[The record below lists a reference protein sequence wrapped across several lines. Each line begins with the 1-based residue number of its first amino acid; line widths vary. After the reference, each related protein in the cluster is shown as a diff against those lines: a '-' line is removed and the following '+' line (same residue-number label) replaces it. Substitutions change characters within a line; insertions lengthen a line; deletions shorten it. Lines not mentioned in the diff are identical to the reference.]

1 MLMERSAQVFPF
13 HRRSL
18 EPFPIV
24 SVPVPVIEVK
34 AWLTFITAF
43 SPRVI
48 FRLAL
53 STLLV
58 APSVS
63 KSSVPDSMTSVPSP
77 DALNASLLR
86 DSVPSPVLT
95 TVPEMP
101 PPSVALPA
109 PITSEPAP
117 LLISLPP

>member
-1 MLMERSAQVFPF
+1 MRRLPFPF
-13 HRRSL
+13 SRRSL

-24 SVPVPVIEVK
+24 NMPVPVMLV
-34 AWLTFITAF
+34 AQPVCITAF
-43 SPRVI
+43 FPRVM
-48 FRLAL
+48 FRSELN
-53 STLLV
+53 V
-58 APSVS
+58 PSAATAR
-63 KSSVPDSMTSVPSP
+63 VPDSTTSVPP
-77 DALNASLLR
+77 ADALNASLLR